1 MIVVLREVDVM
12 TTTERFSIPVL
23 ADLVAGPEQGHW
35 TYADYAALPDD
46 GRHYEVMDG
55 VLLMSPSPSPAH
67 QSVVNWIAFYLTQYV
82 LLTDLGRVF
91 SAPLDVELAPN
102 KVVQPDV
109 LVLLNKNLN
118 KVTASR
124 IVGAPDLVVEV
135 RSPGTAAYDR
145 LNKLGVYAQE
155 GVQEYWMVNPDM
167 QTIEILVLQNG
178 IYVSRG
184 VLRGKNGVSSQVVP
198 GIASIKVEQFF
209 M

>member
-1 MIVVLREVDVM
+1 M
-12 TTTERFSIPVL
+12 TTTERFPMLVP
-23 ADLVAGPEQGHW
+23 ADLVAGPEQGHR

-46 GRHYEVMDG
+46 GRRYEVMDG
-55 VLLMSPSPSPAH
+55 VLLMSPSPNPAH

-82 LLTDLGRVF
+82 VLTGLGRVF

-102 KVVQPDV
+102 RVVQPDV

-135 RSPGTAAYDR
+135 RSPGTAVYDR
-145 LNKLGVYAQE
+145 LNKSGAYAQA

-167 QTIEILVLQNG
+167 QTVEPLVLQNG
-178 IYVSRG
+178 VYSSQGI
-184 VLRGKNGVSSQVVP
+184 LRGKNGVSSPVVP
-198 GIASIKVEQFF
+198 GIASIGVEQFF
-209 M
+209 V